1 MGLPKNL
8 IGVDVAKWQTLYC
21 QRDTAKKE
29 RAVVFMALLK
39 LSMACVVMSVA
50 EKAAQLLS

>member
-39 LSMACVVMSVA
+39 LSMACVCVGLA
-50 EKAAQLLS
+50 EKAFRLLS